1 MAGSAASW
9 LLTTTRSLLPERIS
23 TGILAPARAAASKTL
38 PLRVLIVLALVF
50 AAMLFTFSVLSMAGN
65 SQKATTTNLLQE
77 AQQLET
83 LANQPGLLAADRLDK
98 LQLALDKAQEAVT
111 ASPQSPEAGLL
122 VTKIQNELDQ
132 AQGITRFASV
142 KPLFDLDAAAKPAGD
157 APTTSAEGADAISG
171 TLSVPINDIIVQSND
186 AFILD
191 RASNKLYRCQLAS
204 TTCSVLLASGDS
216 AGGRQVG
223 TITNITTRVGS
234 LVAIDDHL
242 VSYVLA
248 ADTGAWQAETLGDA
262 DALQAPKDIATYDGN
277 LYLLE
282 SRAGQISK
290 YLSGQYAQPPLNWI
304 SDEPTIE
311 AMKAPVAMAI
321 DGEIYVALADGKILT
336 MQGGKLDK
344 IITPKAVPN
353 QTAPTRL
360 FTNTDVKD
368 IYLLRAEDGTIT
380 RISKEG
386 QTIATLKAPPG
397 MDLDKLS
404 GMTVDE
410 AKGKYYL
417 VQGHKVY
424 EATTAPASSTPKTNS
439 APSDN
444 TAPAPS
450 LRPTVVP

>member
-1 MAGSAASW
+1 
-9 LLTTTRSLLPERIS
+9 
-23 TGILAPARAAASKTL
+23 
-38 PLRVLIVLALVF
+38 
-50 AAMLFTFSVLSMAGN
+50 
-65 SQKATTTNLLQE
+65 
-77 AQQLET
+77 
-83 LANQPGLLAADRLDK
+83 
-98 LQLALDKAQEAVT
+98 
-111 ASPQSPEAGLL
+111 
-122 VTKIQNELDQ
+122 
-132 AQGITRFASV
+132 
-142 KPLFDLDAAAKPAGD
+142 
-157 APTTSAEGADAISG
+157 
-171 TLSVPINDIIVQSND
+171 
-186 AFILD
+186 
-191 RASNKLYRCQLAS
+191 
-204 TTCSVLLASGDS
+204 
-216 AGGRQVG
+216 
-223 TITNITTRVGS
+223 
-234 LVAIDDHL
+234 
-242 VSYVLA
+242 
-248 ADTGAWQAETLGDA
+248 
-262 DALQAPKDIATYDGN
+262 
-277 LYLLE
+277 
-282 SRAGQISK
+282 
-290 YLSGQYAQPPLNWI
+290 
-304 SDEPTIE
+304 
-311 AMKAPVAMAI
+311 MKAPVAMAI